1 MPKKRKY
8 PTLYVK
14 NFAKIKEAEIELA
27 PFTLFIGDNNSGKS
41 YLASL
46 VWYIQNTDFFKY
58 FDDYKE
64 FKLLNELS
72 ANILDNENFET
83 IISNDLLVEIING
96 INNIFEKNKNKILS
110 ELFDYDKI
118 NIDELS
124 ISKENIYFN
133 LEIKTNR
140 KIKTHYDGNI
150 KKDTYYLNISYCLD
164 NEKINER
171 TNLEIENIDN
181 INSINIKELFSIIF
195 NSDTLFLPVSRT
207 GFILLKDLIDNRGV
221 NSLINSLDLKHL
233 TLTLPVKS
241 YLSKLDNIKS
251 SRKFNIHIINN
262 KYIKYIVDF
271 IEKNI
276 LHGNIQEI
284 DIQRLPISSI
294 NRPLDIYNNSFSFY
308 STFTNLIAN
317 DNYNLYNN
325 YELRYK
331 DNNSNIDFQMHV
343 SSAVVTE
350 LTSLILFLKYY
361 GYYKNIIMEEPEIS
375 LHPSLQQQL
384 TRAFIKL
391 VNSGK
396 NVLITTHSDTIVQHI
411 NNMIKLN
418 ANEKEKQK
426 ELMEKYKYDEDDI
439 ISEDKIR
446 MYQFDAKEDG
456 TEVRELESS
465 KYGFETPTFH
475 NYLIKVSN
483 EFDSFIENIDNSDK

>member
-1 MPKKRKY
+1 MPKNRKY

-46 VWYIQNTDFFKY
+46 IWYIQNSDFFKY

-64 FKLLNELS
+64 FTLLNKLS
-72 ANILDNENFET
+72 ANILDNEIFET
-83 IISNDLLVEIING
+83 IISNDLLSEIING
-96 INNIFEKNKNKILS
+96 INNILEKNKNKILL
-110 ELFDYDKI
+110 ELFNYNKI
-118 NIDELS
+118 NLDKLY
-124 ISKENIYFN
+124 ISKCDANFNIKITTN
-133 LEIKTNR
+133 IKS
-140 KIKTHYDGNI
+140 KTYYDGNI
-150 KKDTYYLNISYCLD
+150 KKDIYNLDIFYYLDNKKISEL
-164 NEKINER
+164 

-181 INSINIKELFSIIF
+181 INSINIKEMLSILF
-195 NSDTLFLPVSRT
+195 NSNALFLPVSRT
-207 GFILLKDLIDNRGV
+207 GFILLKDLIYNRGV

-241 YLSKLDNIKS
+241 YLSKLTGIKLLKKIMVI
-251 SRKFNIHIINN
+251 RN
-262 KYIKYIVDF
+262 KDIVSF

-276 LHGNIQEI
+276 LHGNIQLV
-284 DIQRLPISSI
+284 DIPSLPIF
-294 NRPLDIYNNSFSFY
+294 NYRPLYNIYNNSFY
-308 STFTNLIAN
+308 STFGSLINN
-317 DNYNLYNN
+317 DNRNLYSN
-325 YELRYK
+325 YELLYK
-331 DNNSNIDFQMHV
+331 SNNSDMDFQMHV

-350 LTSLILFLKYY
+350 LTPLILFLKYY
-361 GYYKNIIMEEPEIS
+361 GNYKNIIMEEPEIS
-375 LHPSLQQQL
+375 LHPYLQQQL

-418 ANEKEKQK
+418 ANEKKRQK
-426 ELMEKYKYDEDDI
+426 KLMEKYKYDEDDI

-456 TEVRELESS
+456 TEVKPLESS

-475 NYLIKVSN
+475 NYLIKISD
-483 EFDSFIENIDNSDK
+483 EFDSFIENIDNSDE